1 MKVADFMR
9 DNARQII
16 TARTDTKI
24 QDAMALLLDN
34 KISCLPVVNDQIEL
48 AGIVSDKDIFRAAYR
63 DPGGF
68 INGSVG
74 EIMSTDLIVGLAE
87 DDFDYIAGLMTKN
100 RIRHVPIVENKQLK
114 GLLSLGDIV
123 KSRLTSIK
131 IENRYL
137 KMYIEDAYPG

>member
-9 DNARQII
+9 DNARELI
-16 TARTDTKI
+16 TVRAETGIRE
-24 QDAMALLLDN
+24 AMALLIDN
-34 KISCLPVVNDQIEL
+34 KISCLLVVNDQNEL
-48 AGIVSDKDIFRAAYR
+48 NGIVSDKDIFRSAYK
-63 DPGGF
+63 DSEGF
-68 INGSVG
+68 IDGAVG
-74 EIMSTDLIVGLAE
+74 DIMSTDLIVGLAE
-87 DDFDYIAGLMTKN
+87 DDFDYIAGLMTEN

-137 KMYIEDAYPG
+137 KMYIEDVYPG

>member
-1 MKVADFMR
+1 MKVTDFMR
-9 DNARQII
+9 DNARKII
-16 TARTDTKI
+16 TARADTKVRA
-24 QDAMALLLDN
+24 AMALLIDN
-34 KISCLPVVNDQIEL
+34 KISCLPVVNDKIEL
-48 AGIVSDKDIFRAAYR
+48 LGIISDKDIFRAAYENSDNFIKDSVR
-63 DPGGF
+63 DH
-68 INGSVG
+68 
-74 EIMSTDLIVGLAE
+74 MTTDLIVGLAE

-100 RIRHVPIVENKQLK
+100 RIRHVPIVENKRLV